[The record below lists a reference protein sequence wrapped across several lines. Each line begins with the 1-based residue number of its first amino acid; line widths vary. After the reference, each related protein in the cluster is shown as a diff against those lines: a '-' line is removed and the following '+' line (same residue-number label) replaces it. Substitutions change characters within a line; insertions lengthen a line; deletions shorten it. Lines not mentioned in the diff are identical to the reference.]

1 MLGKFASFCI
11 VFRCSKRVE
20 RTQNRSLAGKEKL
33 MKNLLK
39 KSSPVAWFLLGV
51 LVAGGTGTANA
62 ANGGTFKLGASNSAT
77 KTTTL
82 TNTTG
87 TALRLNSPS
96 TKAPLSVG
104 TNKTKVP
111 SLNADLLDGKDS
123 SAFQPKLASTLTF
136 ENVTLAAGWGYGTG
150 NCSPDPGPQV
160 AKTAEG
166 IVYMK
171 GSVCYSGGGSAVMFT
186 LPAAYIPANRV
197 FVPVLV
203 DGPAVGAI
211 EITTAGAV
219 IAIDAGSPGS
229 AGRFTS
235 LTGVTYALPN

>member
-1 MLGKFASFCI
+1 
-11 VFRCSKRVE
+11 
-20 RTQNRSLAGKEKL
+20 

-51 LVAGGTGTANA
+51 LVAGGTGTAYA
-62 ANGGTFKLGASNSAT
+62 ANGGTFRLGQSNSAT
-77 KTTTL
+77 ATTKL
-82 TNTTG
+82 TNTKG
-87 TALRLNSPS
+87 TALKVVS
-96 TKAPLSVG
+96 KAGTPPISVG
-104 TNKTKVP
+104 SNSTKVP
-111 SLNADLLDGKDS
+111 YFNADKLDGKDS
-123 SAFQPKLASTLTF
+123 TQFQPKLASTLTF
-136 ENVTLAAGWGYGTG
+136 ENVTLATGWGYGTG

-160 AKTAEG
+160 AKTPQG

-171 GSVCYSGGGSAVMFT
+171 GSVCFSGGGTALMFT

-211 EITTAGAV
+211 EITTSGQV
-219 IAIDAGSPGS
+219 IAFDAGSIGS